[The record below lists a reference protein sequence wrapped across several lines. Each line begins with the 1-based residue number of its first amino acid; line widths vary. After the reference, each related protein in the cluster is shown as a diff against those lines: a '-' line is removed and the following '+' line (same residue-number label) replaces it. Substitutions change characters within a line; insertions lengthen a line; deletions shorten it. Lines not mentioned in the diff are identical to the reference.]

1 MERIPFGVSRLDE
14 MINGGA
20 PRGSTVLLSGELGA
34 GAREFLYTSAA
45 MNGLA
50 KADDEAFDLY
60 YGDTEPESTLPSEV
74 HYVSFTAGESEI
86 VGEMSFAMNDDL
98 VETAV
103 DAVSFA
109 DFSPEYFQM
118 SKVPTD
124 WYSTRTSSIASLG
137 ERHDRRSIL
146 DAVGDYLSDHGD
158 DSLVLIDSVTD
169 LVSAASS
176 EMSWNDITLLIKGLT
191 KASRQWGGLVL
202 LLANEET
209 MSPENM
215 GRVMEACDGTFSF
228 SWESGGSER
237 SRAMFV
243 RQFRGVLS
251 QLEDED
257 IVRFET
263 EIHDGGFDISNVRK
277 IR

>member
-34 GAREFLYTSAA
+34 GAREFLYTSAV
-45 MNGLA
+45 MNALA
-50 KADDEAFDLY
+50 RADEEVHELY
-60 YGDTEPESTLPSEV
+60 YGDTEPASVLPSEV
-74 HYVSFTAGESEI
+74 HYVSFTADERDLTN
-86 VGEMSFAMNDDL
+86 EMNFVLDDEL

-103 DAVSFA
+103 EAIEFA
-109 DFSPEYFQM
+109 NFSPEYFRT
-118 SKVPTD
+118 SRVPTD
-124 WYSTRTSSIASLG
+124 WYSTRTPSIGALG
-137 ERHDRRSIL
+137 DRQDRQDVL
-146 DAVGDYLSDHGD
+146 NAVGDYLSEYGD
-158 DSLVLIDSVTD
+158 DSLVLFDSVTD
-169 LVSAASS
+169 LVSAASDQ
-176 EMSWNDITLLIKGLT
+176 MGWKDITLLIKGLT
-191 KASRQWGGLVL
+191 KASRHWGGLIL
-202 LLANEET
+202 LLVNQET
-209 MSPENM
+209 MSETNL

-237 SRAMFV
+237 SRTMFV
-243 RQFRGVLS
+243 QQFRGVLS

-263 EIHDGGFDISNVRK
+263 ELNDGGFDISNVRK

>member
-14 MINGGA
+14 MVNGGA

-50 KADDEAFDLY
+50 QADEEAHELY
-60 YGDTEPESTLPSEV
+60 YGSTEPASVLPGDV
-74 HYVSFTAGESEI
+74 HYLSFTAGKPDI
-86 VGEMSFAMNDDL
+86 VNEMSFVMDDDL

-103 DAVSFA
+103 EAVDFA
-109 DFSPEYFQM
+109 NFSPEYFQT
-118 SKVPTD
+118 SRVPTD
-124 WYSTRTSSIASLG
+124 WYSTQTSSIASLG
-137 ERHDRRSIL
+137 ERHDRRDIL
-146 DAVGDYLSDHGD
+146 DAVGDYLSKHGD

-169 LVSAASS
+169 LVSAASDR
-176 EMSWNDITLLIKGLT
+176 MGWNDITLLIKGLT
-191 KASRQWGGLVL
+191 KASRRWGGLVL
-202 LLANEET
+202 LLANQET
-209 MSPENM
+209 MSQTNL

-237 SRAMFV
+237 SRTMFV
-243 RQFRGVLS
+243 QQFRGVLS